1 MSGGF
6 LPDLAN
12 WALRGGAGDNDPND
26 NDENNEIDTGN
37 IAGGDGQTQEPL
49 SEAEVRARRLAR
61 MGAAMSAAAQP
72 EEIAQ
77 QQQPVP
83 MDIDKEEDNEKKK
96 NSKTDASPPRKKS
109 LPFVKKSS
117 PSSNQPGSNQ
127 DQHHQTKKAKESHSS
142 NSNSGNSSAA
152 DAARKAQRRKELLL
166 KKVLSLSLAGTC
178 TAMDTSCVVLELDDT
193 TITVQTIAEVLAT
206 RLSLSPDSA
215 LLKTIPLQ
223 KPLLAYLAQCHRR
236 ASDELKSLKQTTSSS
251 GSGKKDKDRN
261 AELEE
266 ILEEIKRQVVSYAAS
281 SLMEPDLFELA
292 KDGSTQ
298 LAKAL
303 LNTGDPTSSITF
315 GVAGTSTSFYYCLC
329 EELEAQDNATFYKVI
344 QQVATYLM
352 SHLSKC
358 ESVDGGAGETSAL
371 GLVVAL
377 NSMIVHKRAA
387 HAVSEMDKF
396 LVPEANTAAA
406 NEIVRPTA
414 PTPQNFLSMLAGEN
428 RPYKRRSGP
437 AIEKDTLLGQC
448 LRVGTPQNNPAFS
461 PSTILRQS
469 LDSVERATKQQRQQ
483 LRVYQEALNQLI
495 LAFVKSGVEP
505 RGKVRKCFFK
515 TPISRKGPIWRT
527 GPI

>member
-12 WALRGGAGDNDPND
+12 WALRGGAGEEDSNE
-26 NDENNEIDTGN
+26 NDETAETSEN
-37 IAGGDGQTQEPL
+37 AGQTEEPL
-49 SEAEVRARRLAR
+49 TEAEMRARRLAR
-61 MGAAMSAAAQP
+61 MGAASSAAPQP
-72 EEIAQ
+72 QQEA

-83 MDIDKEEDNEKKK
+83 MDIDTEDDKAKKK
-96 NSKTDASPPRKKS
+96 AESTSPPRKKS
-109 LPFVKKSS
+109 LPFGKKAS
-117 PSSNQPGSNQ
+117 PSSKQPTNSQ

-142 NSNSGNSSAA
+142 NSNPGGSPAA
-152 DAARKAQRRKELLL
+152 DAARKVQRKKELLL

-178 TAMDTSCVVLELDDT
+178 TATDTSCVVLDLDDT
-193 TITVQTIAEVLAT
+193 IITVQTIAEVLAT
-206 RLSLSPDSA
+206 RLSLSPDSS
-215 LLKTIPLQ
+215 LLKTIPSQ

-236 ASDELKSLKQTTSSS
+236 ASDELKSFRQSGSG
-251 GSGKKDKDRN
+251 GSGKKDKDKN

-303 LNTGDPTSSITF
+303 LNNGDPTSSITF
-315 GVAGTSTSFYYCLC
+315 GVAGTSSSFYYSLC
-329 EELEAQDNATFYKVI
+329 EELLTQDKPTFQKVI
-344 QQVATYLM
+344 QQVAAYLM

-377 NSMIVHKRAA
+377 NALIVHKKAA
-387 HAVSEMDKF
+387 HAVAEMDKF
-396 LVPEANTAAA
+396 LIPEANTVAA
-406 NEIVRPTA
+406 NELVRPTA

-437 AIEKDTLLGQC
+437 AIEKDTLLGLC
-448 LRVGTPQNNPAFS
+448 LRVGTPKNNPAFS
-461 PSTILRQS
+461 PTTILRQS
-469 LDSVERATKQQRQQ
+469 LDSVERATNQQRQQ
-483 LRVYQEALNQLI
+483 LRVYQDALNQLVM
-495 LAFVKSGVEP
+495 AFVKSGVEP
-505 RGKVRKCFFK
+505 RGKVGKGCFCVYQAF
-515 TPISRKGPIWRT
+515 S
-527 GPI
+527 